1 MKKRLLR
8 LTALCITVAMV
19 AGSVAGCG
27 CGKGNENT
35 LSADGN
41 EYTSVLS
48 EEGSESGS
56 VTTENTATADAGA
69 NIDNPSESNQNTEDK
84 EAVVHT
90 ENKGTNGNLGA
101 STGSSKGESTSKG
114 TGSSSGSSKKPESSA
129 GATTDKTQT
138 NTTTSNTGT
147 SNSAGSGA
155 NTGNNTNT
163 GSSTGSSVNIDNDST
178 LGSVS
183 GSSSSGSTS
192 NEVVEH
198 THNWVEVTEDQLEW
212 VVDTEA
218 WTEDIYEYRTI
229 CKGCGADITGF
240 AVEHSA
246 EFKHAYMS
254 KKVVVDTVSHP
265 EEGHYETK
273 SVVTG
278 YKCECGATK

>member
-1 MKKRLLR
+1 MKKRLLK
-8 LTALCITVAMV
+8 LTALCVTVAMV

-27 CGKGNENT
+27 CGKSNEDT
-35 LSADGN
+35 LYA
-41 EYTSVLS
+41 SVLS
-48 EEGSESGS
+48 EEVSESGS
-56 VTTENTATADAGA
+56 ATAENTITADVES
-69 NIDNPSESNQNTEDK
+69 NNDNSSESNQDTGDK
-84 EAVVHT
+84 GAVGHT
-90 ENKGTNGNLGA
+90 ETKGTNGNLGA
-101 STGSSKGESTSKG
+101 STGSSKSESTSKG
-114 TGSSSGSSKKPESSA
+114 TGSSSGGSKKSESNT
-129 GATTDKTQT
+129 GTTTDKTQT

-147 SNSAGSGA
+147 GNSAGSSSSS
-155 NTGNNTNT
+155 NTNT
-163 GSSTGSSVNIDNDST
+163 GSNTNSGSSTGSSVNTDNGST
-178 LGSVS
+178 S
-183 GSSSSGSTS
+183 GSSSSSSSSG
-192 NEVVEH
+192 EAAH

-212 VVDTEA
+212 VVDVEA

-278 YKCECGATK
+278 FKCECGAIL